1 VPQPLVVVVAAPGLL
16 PAVCERAGEGEV
28 VSFSDADVVR
38 ALGVIVDRRPARV
51 VLERLFASTSRGVAL
66 INRVRADGRLAGVEI
81 RIVAHDSQYV
91 RVPVPP
97 AGSPAGAAS
106 PATGALD
113 HQGTRRAPRIT
124 MRDGV
129 DVLVDGG
136 PVRLV
141 NLSAIGAQI
150 TSASALKPGQ
160 RIRMSLVDDLG
171 VVRLPAQVVWAS
183 FELPRGR
190 RQSPHYRAGVEFERP
205 ERPRVREFAE
215 RHALK
220 TENSKLKTEN

>member
-150 TSASALKPGQ
+150 TSASALKP
-160 RIRMSLVDDLG
+160 